1 MKKIRLKNK
10 KHKYR
15 LNIFILMLI
24 IIVIC
29 SLYLIRLAGRKINN
43 KIIAISEVEILNI
56 SKRIISESINNVVL
70 KDFDT
75 DIMFVIQKNSNGQ
88 IELIDLNSKYVNELL
103 LLVNKN
109 VTNYLNELNYGRS
122 SLIDLKKNIVTST
135 GLLSDKEGIIFEIP
149 IGIVTSNSFLSNFG
163 PKIPIKVSLLGD
175 LESEIKTD
183 VMNYGINNAL
193 IKISI
198 SITVTERIILPL
210 ITKDFQIS
218 CEVPIAM
225 KMIQGSIPNY
235 YFGNSLESK

>member
-56 SKRIISESINNVVL
+56 SKRIISESVNNVVL